1 MNRKQKQ
8 EWINYRNDLDF
19 KYLGGLNPDIQ
30 GYLGA
35 LQGEGTLEKPFVVPV
50 QEKLLHKMIYYPF
63 GNYKL
68 LQNVI
73 FYDPINERKYFYY
86 LGQSYLQDPRSK
98 VIQVVLLKE
107 NEKPIID
114 TSWDY
119 TYTQHIYSKE
129 ELKELR
135 QKKKENMTKLNA
147 ELEASRLKA
156 YANAKPTWLDDNA
169 DNVVDAV
176 QMLMIFVIILAAAA
190 TCVGCLYL
198 GCTETIGMLIV
209 PLMLGGLF
217 YFFYV
222 GMKRE
227 DEQLKRGRQEPKQPK
242 L

>member
-1 MNRKQKQ
+1 MNRKQRQ
-8 EWINYRNDLDF
+8 EWVNYRNDLDF

-35 LQGEGTLEKPFVVPV
+35 LQGKGTLEKPYIAPI
-50 QEKLLHKMIYYPF
+50 QEKLLHQMIYYPF
-63 GNYKL
+63 RNYKL
-68 LQNVI
+68 LQNKI
-73 FYDPINERKYFYY
+73 FYDPINERKYFYT
-86 LGQSYLQDPRSK
+86 LSVSYSQDPRSK
-98 VIQVVLLKE
+98 VIQVVLLSGD
-107 NEKPIID
+107 EKTFID

-119 TYTQHIYSKE
+119 TYTPHIYTKE

-135 QKKKENMTKLNA
+135 QTKKENTAKLNA

-169 DNVVDAV
+169 DGLVDAI
-176 QMLMIFVIILAAAA
+176 QMLLIFVIILAAAA
-190 TCVGCLYL
+190 ACIGCLYL
-198 GCTETIGMLIV
+198 GCIENIAFFIV
-209 PLMLGGLF
+209 PLMLGSLF

-227 DEQLKRGRQEPKQPK
+227 NEQLKRGRQEPKQPK